1 MQRKKG
7 KGERGKREGR
17 EVTVIL
23 LQWFLSKA
31 IINNGVYTNKQK
43 AVNLKEKFYSM
54 QMYNNIKLILNVLFK
69 CKSRTKDF

>member
-1 MQRKKG
+1 MK
-7 KGERGKREGR
+7 RGKREGR

-43 AVNLKEKFYSM
+43 AVNLVNYEIGKEKFYSI
-54 QMYNNIKLILNVLFK
+54 QMYNNIKMILNVLFR